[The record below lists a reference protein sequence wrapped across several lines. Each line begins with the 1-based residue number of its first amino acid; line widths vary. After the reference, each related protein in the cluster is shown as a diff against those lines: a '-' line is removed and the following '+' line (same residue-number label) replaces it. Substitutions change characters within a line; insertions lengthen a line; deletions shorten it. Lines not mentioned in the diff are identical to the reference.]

1 MRKTAA
7 LMSVGLAVLVSTC
20 AGSQGAV
27 PHDSRDAGAGS
38 WMDNAVVVLVDA
50 GATEGTDDSEY
61 QPLEETVIDEELQSE
76 AEELTAAE
84 LIQKARGLEE
94 SNLQDAVGLYIR
106 AYNRTLEM
114 DSTEAQDIAAK
125 VMQRLPRLRC
135 LRLRSIMGE
144 VSADDSG
151 LQELVDR
158 MEEARRRQIL
168 QETPYGNMEAS
179 FGALASLCPMLAEKI
194 GAGRSRYVPPT
205 SVYEHLDDLA
215 KKDLFPNKPEVV
227 DVESLPVELSE
238 NQVAYEL
245 LDDNGVRH
253 LFVFEKFQDSWFWQG
268 YITDAPDMGGL
279 KLGTTV
285 AAVRYSAVPMVDTA
299 SGYFE
304 FEKRNLDSY
313 QEYRCRVDDSDIDL
327 ADAEIK
333 KLHEAVWSAFHAQDL
348 RGLDRASKAFL
359 AAVPS
364 VTMVEMTPEEQ
375 QWANASKDEPS
386 LVEWVKGYNPYLAEP
401 PLDQLDAEE
410 AYRLRVIPS
419 FSAPVV
425 VRVQRSGGAATLI
438 AKRMSGMGGYYYG
451 RLCRRAERKL
461 EQAEFESIRSC
472 FARPAVWSAASDEMM
487 DGSTWSVDAIIDN
500 EYKAHSQWSPREGP
514 LHECAMKLLKLSG
527 FSERLIKEL

>member
-1 MRKTAA
+1 
-7 LMSVGLAVLVSTC
+7 MSVGLAVLVLTC
-20 AGSQGAV
+20 AGRQEAV
-27 PHDSRDAGAGS
+27 PQDSGDAGAGS
-38 WMDNAVVVLVDA
+38 WMDNAVVVLVDP
-50 GATEGTDDSEY
+50 GATEGTDGSEHK
-61 QPLEETVIDEELQSE
+61 PLEETVIDEELQSE
-76 AEELTAAE
+76 AEKLTAAE
-84 LIQKARGLEE
+84 LIQKARRLEE
-94 SNLQDAVGLYIR
+94 SSLRDAVGFYIR
-106 AYNRTLEM
+106 AYNRTLQA
-114 DSTEAQDIAAK
+114 DSPEAKSLAVK

-144 VSADDSG
+144 VSADDSA

-158 MEEARRRQIL
+158 IEAARRRQIL

-179 FGALASLCPMLAEKI
+179 FGALASLCPMLVEQI
-194 GAGRSRYVPPT
+194 DAGWPRYVPPM
-205 SVYEHLDDLA
+205 SLYEHLDDLA

-245 LDDNGVRH
+245 LDYNGVRH
-253 LFVFEKFQDSWFWQG
+253 LFVFEKSQDSWFWQG
-268 YITDAPDMGGL
+268 YVTDAPDMGGL

-285 AAVRYSAVPMVDTA
+285 AAVRYSAVPMVDTT
-299 SGYFE
+299 SGHFE
-304 FEKRNLDSY
+304 LEKRNLDSY
-313 QEYRCRVDDSDIDL
+313 QEYRCRVDDPDIDL
-327 ADAEIK
+327 TDGQIK
-333 KLHEAVWSAFHAQDL
+333 KLHETVWSAFHAQDL

-359 AAVPS
+359 AAVPN
-364 VTMVEMTPEEQ
+364 VAMAEMTREEL

-425 VRVQRSGGAATLI
+425 VRVQRSGEAATLI

-461 EQAEFESIRSC
+461 QQAEFESIRSC
-472 FARPAVWSAASDEMM
+472 FARPAVWSVASDEMM
-487 DGSTWSVDAIIDN
+487 DGSTWSVDAIVDN
-500 EYKAHSQWSPREGP
+500 EYKAHSQSSPTEGP